1 MKLVGEAMKKNFK
14 VQKRTN
20 IKLLGIAYWN
30 LLKDKEY
37 LLKAEQSPVK
47 LASLFNIES
56 NNLK

>member
-47 LASLFNIES
+47 FV
-56 NNLK
+56 